1 MIVCQKR
8 CPKGLVAA
16 QGVSPERRLT
26 TTGKALLCVPYF
38 RSRAVLGVSCGRREA
53 SALVQALTPIS
64 DTESI
69 DSTLARSRFAI
80 KSRGVAR
87 QSPFG
92 TQDGRKASQSCE
104 ARRWHIRKGAWSEPS
119 SDPCVARAVSR
130 RSRSDRSCK
139 GTLRVNEQNIDS
151 KDRDVQ
157 LLSRLKAQE
166 LSIVNPRRKNGLIIY
181 KTYHAEFAGPG
192 AIVGGQFDVG
202 AVKVLA
208 VGNISLISPQDSQSR
223 KQAYKMRRQW
233 VKLTKQIIDNPQPTQ
248 RAQVILNQFE
258 HWFDAET
265 VAELPDEAFALLVGV
280 LPQTI
285 RKVRNTQ
292 LL

>member
-1 MIVCQKR
+1 VK
-8 CPKGLVAA
+8 
-16 QGVSPERRLT
+16 
-26 TTGKALLCVPYF
+26 
-38 RSRAVLGVSCGRREA
+38 
-53 SALVQALTPIS
+53 
-64 DTESI
+64 
-69 DSTLARSRFAI
+69 
-80 KSRGVAR
+80 
-87 QSPFG
+87 
-92 TQDGRKASQSCE
+92 
-104 ARRWHIRKGAWSEPS
+104 
-119 SDPCVARAVSR
+119 
-130 RSRSDRSCK
+130 
-139 GTLRVNEQNIDS
+139 EQNIDS

-181 KTYHAEFAGPG
+181 KKYHAEFAGPG

-208 VGNISLISPQDSQSR
+208 VGNISLVSPQDSQSR